1 MVQHVKIKWRD
12 GLEAVQQ
19 HLLGAQY
26 DPKADLQLEPEIA
39 ADLRQ
44 QVFDD
49 YKHSMLFYLAS
60 SFLDKGQY
68 VMLYEFGSD
77 ASQYGKCGQEFW
89 SVYITICWFCKRR
102 RLMMDAKLI
111 VGQLPKVLGAEEKAH
126 MYQHA
131 IRNIFRS
138 MNAAGRHGVRIR
150 PRRQIPPVG
159 RPPRSVPRVRA
170 ALRGKRVGGPARNC
184 APRCV
189 EAGRR
194 RAQAWTL
201 FRQPVCRGLLPNRR

>member
-1 MVQHVKIKWRD
+1 MEWHTDDLELEADDGMVQHVKIKWRD

-111 VGQLPKVLGAEEKAH
+111 VGQLPKVLGADEKAH

-138 MNAAGRHGVRIR
+138 MNAAGRHGVRIHIR
-150 PRRQIPPVG
+150 G
-159 RPPRSVPRVRA
+159 ARS
-170 ALRGKRVGGPARNC
+170 G
-184 APRCV
+184 
-189 EAGRR
+189 
-194 RAQAWTL
+194 
-201 FRQPVCRGLLPNRR
+201 VCRHARPAWGATQRVQVKETLCRR

>member
-1 MVQHVKIKWRD
+1 
-12 GLEAVQQ
+12 
-19 HLLGAQY
+19 
-26 DPKADLQLEPEIA
+26 LQLEPEIA
-39 ADLRQ
+39 ADLRH

-131 IRNIFRS
+131 RWARFADGADEVHQ
-138 MNAAGRHGVRIR
+138 MRIAQR
-150 PRRQIPPVG
+150 TISSWKDTG
-159 RPPRSVPRVRA
+159 SVQ
-170 ALRGKRVGGPARNC
+170 RGTGN
-184 APRCV
+184 
-189 EAGRR
+189 
-194 RAQAWTL
+194 
-201 FRQPVCRGLLPNRR
+201 LPI